1 MEYVII
7 VFLIVIVFSTAF
19 IGYVYNWLTKKQND
33 LIPPPFARMPD
44 VMIRTYNMETIKDSF
59 LYTNNLDG
67 FLRVYGSPMAKYM
80 PKEAVKHYIVKTA
93 ERIGQRLLEDGFIE
107 VIDRPMLHENPF
119 VNRVDMRLRVFKD
132 GAVEQTLKT
141 DPDYDDG
148 YPSYGD
154 PDYYAGP

>member
-7 VFLIVIVFSTAF
+7 GFLVVIVLATAF
-19 IGYVYNWLTKKQND
+19 IGYVYNWLAEKQND
-33 LIPPPFARMPD
+33 LIPSPFLRMPE
-44 VMIRTYNMETIKDSF
+44 VMVRTYNMETIHDSF
-59 LYTNNLDG
+59 LYTNNLDRYH
-67 FLRVYGSPMAKYM
+67 LNSPIAKYI
-80 PKEAVKHYIVKTA
+80 PKDAVKHHIRQSA
-93 ERIGQRLLEDGFIE
+93 ERIGQRLLKDGFIE

-141 DPDYDDG
+141 DFDYDDG

>member
-7 VFLIVIVFSTAF
+7 VFLVVIVSATAF

-44 VMIRTYNMETIKDSF
+44 VMVRTYNMETIKDSF
-59 LYTNNLDG
+59 LYTNDID
-67 FLRVYGSPMAKYM
+67 RMMYSPLTKYM
-80 PKEAVKHYIVKTA
+80 PKEAVKHHIRHRA
-93 ERIGQRLLEDGFIE
+93 ERIGQRLLETGFIE

-132 GAVEQTLKT
+132 GAVEQTLRT